1 MKRVFARI
9 GMYLT
14 VTDEE
19 FERLRK
25 DYAPDSPDSYSDLSV
40 EDCKRFFNNG
50 VLAADEAV
58 NYYTDSYIPED
69 EFTAPNSPKIVTWDE
84 IYSDAL
90 NTAYGDYRL
99 KVKDNARTYIT
110 EWAKEKY
117 GKDLENCDTPEEAID
132 DFLMEHPECD
142 RFNTDGQMLIA
153 IESKKE

>member
-9 GMYLT
+9 GMELN

-25 DYAPDSPDSYSDLSV
+25 EYTFESDLSV
-40 EDCKRFFNNG
+40 KDTKMFFKRGTLLAENG
-50 VLAADEAV
+50 GIV
-58 NYYTDSYIPED
+58 TDSYIPQD
-69 EFTAPNSPKIVTWDE
+69 EFDEPRKADVVTWDN
-84 IYSDAL
+84 IFDDAMG
-90 NTAYGDYRL
+90 TAGMDYRL

-117 GKDLENCDTPEEAID
+117 GRDLENCDTPEEAID

-153 IESKKE
+153 IES